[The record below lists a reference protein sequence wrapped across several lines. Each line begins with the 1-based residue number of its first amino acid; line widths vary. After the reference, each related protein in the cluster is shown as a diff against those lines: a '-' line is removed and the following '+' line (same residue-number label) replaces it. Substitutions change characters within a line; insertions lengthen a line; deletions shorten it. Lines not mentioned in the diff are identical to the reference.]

1 MSGLGFIGILGFYTI
16 SKLEINL
23 KHFLSPISAYNVYQK
38 YRNVYIDNRPIKIGI
53 TEDEIRIKAT
63 QLRNIVTA
71 PTPSYHKRTFRSIE
85 NHREFT

>member
-1 MSGLGFIGILGFYTI
+1 MSGLGIIGILSFYTI

-23 KHFLSPISAYNVYQK
+23 KHFLSSISAYNVYRK

-63 QLRNIVTA
+63 KLKIL
-71 PTPSYHKRTFRSIE
+71 
-85 NHREFT
+85 

>member
-71 PTPSYHKRTFRSIE
+71 PTHSYHKHTFRSTD

>member
-38 YRNVYIDNRPIKIGI
+38 YRNVYIDDHPIKIGI

-63 QLRNIVTA
+63 QLRIL
-71 PTPSYHKRTFRSIE
+71 
-85 NHREFT
+85 